1 MSTFG
6 AILSTAE
13 MAVAGG
19 LLGTITGIDLK
30 ATGATT
36 LYTVPSGKTVYITE
50 IVLRITNTSGF
61 ISGATLGIGKNAS
74 YNEWLVATAMGA
86 LSATT
91 QFRKLSHSAAGLI
104 YQSFAATE
112 VVALNITVGAVA
124 TTLTAAADVY
134 GYLL

>member
-6 AILSTAE
+6 FILSTAE

-19 LLGTITGIDLK
+19 LLGTVTGIDLK
-30 ATGATT
+30 TQAATT
-36 LYTVPSGKTVYITE
+36 LYTVPSGKTLYVTE

-61 ISGATLGIGKNAS
+61 ISGATLGVGKSAS
-74 YNEWLVATAMGA
+74 YNEWLTATAMGA
-86 LSATT
+86 LSATN
-91 QFRKLSHSAAGLI
+91 QFRLLSHSAAGLI